1 MGWKVEYI
9 HRENTLTT
17 FRWKKLWKKN
27 YSGEDR
33 VYFKCSSNFAS
44 LANEI
49 CRSNLLN
56 FSVFSYSVLYNIW
69 GQYVN
74 EFIAYSLRSGVSS
87 WKENVSQSENTEI
100 CYIVKDLTS
109 MNFKFRDTSILVTFF
124 LTCHLFYVTLVQ

>member
-9 HRENTLTT
+9 HRETTLTT
-17 FRWKKLWKKN
+17 FRWKKLWRKN
-27 YSGEDR
+27 YSVEDR
-33 VYFKCSSNFAS
+33 VYFKCSSNFAF

-74 EFIAYSLRSGVSS
+74 EFIAYSLRSGVSG

-109 MNFKFRDTSILVTFF
+109 MNFKFSDTSILVTFF
-124 LTCHLFYVTLVQ
+124 LTCHLVYVTLVQ